1 MNYKLEEIARFIN
14 GKLFGPPDM
23 VITGVNS
30 PELAGEKEICII
42 YDEKFV
48 DVIKNRNVG
57 AVIIREGLKVDK
69 PHIVVSDPRAI
80 MPVILNL
87 FAKKK
92 ELRGI
97 DKSAIVGDN
106 CTIPESCF
114 IGPYVV
120 IGDRVKLGERVIIMA
135 GSKIGD
141 EVIIGDD
148 SFIGYNVIIDDSSV
162 IGKRVKI
169 QHGAV
174 IGKEG
179 FGFYRGQEGYIRIP
193 HLGNVVIEDDV
204 EIGANSV
211 VDRATLGSTII
222 KKGTK
227 IDSLVLVGHNVKVGE
242 DTAIAGQSGVAGSS
256 EVGNRCMIGGQVGIA
271 DHLKVG
277 DNTII
282 FAKTGVIGDIPSNS
296 VVSGIPAR
304 PHREWLKA
312 QAILLKLPKIIRQLG
327 IKDVADDSKE

>member
-14 GKLFGPPDM
+14 GKLFGPPDL

>member
-1 MNYKLEEIARFIN
+1 MRYTLEEIAQLIN
-14 GKLFGPPDM
+14 GKLFGPSNLI
-23 VITGVNS
+23 ITGINS
-30 PELAGEKEICII
+30 PELAKETDICII
-42 YDEKFV
+42 YDENF
-48 DVIKNRNVG
+48 IELIRERNVG
-57 AVIIREGLKVDK
+57 AVVIKEGLSIDK
-69 PHIVVSDPRAI
+69 PHIVVPDPRAI
-80 MPVILNL
+80 MPTLLNL
-87 FAKKK
+87 FVKKK
-92 ELRGI
+92 ELQGV
-97 DKSAIVGDN
+97 DNTAIIGNN

-120 IGDRVKLGERVIIMA
+120 IGDNVKLGERVIIMA

-141 EVIIGDD
+141 EVTIGDD
-148 SFIGYNVIIDDSSV
+148 SFIGYNVIIDERTI

-179 FGFYRGQEGYIRIP
+179 FGFYRGKDGYVRIP

-204 EIGANSV
+204 EIGANSI
-211 VDRATLGSTII
+211 VDRATLGSTVI

-227 IDSLVLVGHNVKVGE
+227 IDSLVLIAHNVKIGE
-242 DTAIAGQSGVAGSS
+242 DTAIAGQTGIAGSS
-256 EVGNRCMIGGQVGIA
+256 EIGNRCMLGGQVGIA

-282 FAKTGVIGDIPSNS
+282 FAQSGVISNLPSNS
-296 VVSGIPAR
+296 IVSGTPAR
-304 PHREWLKA
+304 AHREWLKA

-327 IKDVADDSKE
+327 VKDVADNNKE

>member
-1 MNYKLEEIARFIN
+1 MNYKLEEIARFID
-14 GKLFGPPDM
+14 GKLFGPPDLI
-23 VITGVNS
+23 ITGVNA

-42 YDEKFV
+42 YDEKFI
-48 DVIKNRNVG
+48 DVIKNRDVG

-80 MPVILNL
+80 MPVVLNL
-87 FAKKK
+87 FVKKK

-97 DKSAIVGDN
+97 DKSAIIGSN

-120 IGDRVKLGERVIIMA
+120 IGDRVKLGERVTIMA
-135 GSKIGD
+135 GSKIG
-141 EVIIGDD
+141 EGVIIGDD
-148 SFIGYNVIIDDSSV
+148 SFIGYNVIVDDGSV

-179 FGFYRGQEGYIRIP
+179 FGFYRGQKGYIRIP
-193 HLGNVVIEDDV
+193 HLGSVIIEDDV

-211 VDRATLGSTII
+211 VDRATLGTTII

-227 IDSLVLVGHNVKVGE
+227 IDSLVLVGHNVKIGE
-242 DTAIAGQSGVAGSS
+242 DTAIAGQSGIAGSS
-256 EVGNRCMIGGQVGIA
+256 EVGDRCMIGGQVGIA
-271 DHLKVG
+271 DHLKIG

-296 VVSGIPAR
+296 VVSGTPAR
-304 PHREWLKA
+304 PHREWLRA

>member
-148 SFIGYNVIIDDSSV
+148 SFIGYNVIIDDGSI